1 MQFKDFCKVRRGA
14 SPRPIDKHISI
25 EGIPWIKISD
35 ATDGG
40 KYINNTKE
48 FIKYGSQ
55 KYSVEVNKGDLIV
68 TNSGTPGVPKIS
80 NIYGCVHDG
89 WLILSDF
96 KTCVSKEY
104 IYYWLLVNKNN
115 LVKQGNGSIFINL
128 KKEILETFEIN
139 LPDRA
144 TQDKIVEILSNIDN
158 QIERNNEM
166 TKRLQVLAQSTYSRW
181 FNQFEFPNEENLPYK
196 SNGGKLEYNE
206 ELKRE
211 IPIGWEAKE
220 LLDLIEWKSSSQ
232 PPKSD
237 FIDEYKKGYIRF
249 IQNRDYD
256 SSSHLTYIPL
266 TANTKTCTKYDI
278 MIDKYG
284 DAGRTRYGL
293 EGAYNVA
300 LAKIEPKY
308 NNQQELIRKYLE
320 QDSVYTYL
328 NNACIAS
335 TRASL
340 NELVLQGLKIIV
352 PTESVLIKFE
362 TMMKSII
369 NEVLDITKSTQELNN
384 LKSKLLPLLI
394 NGQLEV

>member
-1 MQFKDFCKVRRGA
+1 MSVQYY
-14 SPRPIDKHISI
+14 
-25 EGIPWIKISD
+25 
-35 ATDGG
+35 DGELG
-40 KYINNTKE
+40 K
-48 FIKYGSQ
+48 F
-55 KYSVEVNKGDLIV
+55 
-68 TNSGTPGVPKIS
+68 
-80 NIYGCVHDG
+80 
-89 WLILSDF
+89 
-96 KTCVSKEY
+96 
-104 IYYWLLVNKNN
+104 
-115 LVKQGNGSIFINL
+115 
-128 KKEILETFEIN
+128 
-139 LPDRA
+139 
-144 TQDKIVEILSNIDN
+144 
-158 QIERNNEM
+158 
-166 TKRLQVLAQSTYSRW
+166 
-181 FNQFEFPNEENLPYK
+181 
-196 SNGGKLEYNE
+196 EYNE

-211 IPIGWEAKE
+211 IPIGWEVKE

-237 FIDEYKKGYIRF
+237 FIDEQKKGYIRF

-266 TANTKTCTKYDI
+266 TANTKICTKYDI

-284 DAGRTRYGL
+284 DAGKTRYGL

-308 NNQQELIRKYLE
+308 SNQQELIRKYLE
-320 QDSVYTYL
+320 QDSIYTYL

-369 NEVLDITKSTQELNN
+369 NEMLDITKNIQELNN
-384 LKSKLLPLLI
+384 LKFELLPLLI
-394 NGQLEV
+394 NGQLEI